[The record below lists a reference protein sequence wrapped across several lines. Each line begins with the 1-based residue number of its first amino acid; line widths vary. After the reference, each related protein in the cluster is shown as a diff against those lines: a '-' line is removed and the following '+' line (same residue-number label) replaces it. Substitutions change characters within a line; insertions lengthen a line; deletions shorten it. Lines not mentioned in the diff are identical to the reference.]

1 MNTRIVKAFLQYAG
15 GNRTN
20 AERLG
25 KMLGRCDAVYI
36 PFAGGMPEVAFL
48 NTDLIFANDLNE
60 HVMRLAKVI
69 ATDHERLEERL
80 RQLTYDQTSLEWAR
94 RAAQNDTA
102 DDLWRATGY
111 FASQWMIRGG
121 ITGTNGQFKGKLST
135 RYTKTGGCSKVRFAT
150 AIRSIETFVESF
162 RRCRFSTVDAFRF
175 LAAVPDE
182 DGAAIFSDEPDWH
195 GASIRY
201 AVNQGQ
207 PRFDHIAWW
216 DRLKSFTKTRIVV
229 RYAECE
235 EVHEAFRGWRKI
247 EVSGRRQNN
256 WLLAHVCHEL
266 WCCNFDPPAVAR
278 SEQGTFWS

>member
-1 MNTRIVKAFLQYAG
+1 M
-15 GNRTN
+15 
-20 AERLG
+20 
-25 KMLGRCDAVYI
+25 
-36 PFAGGMPEVAFL
+36 
-48 NTDLIFANDLNE
+48 
-60 HVMRLAKVI
+60 
-69 ATDHERLEERL
+69 
-80 RQLTYDQTSLEWAR
+80 
-94 RAAQNDTA
+94 
-102 DDLWRATGY
+102 
-111 FASQWMIRGG
+111 
-121 ITGTNGQFKGKLST
+121 
-135 RYTKTGGCSKVRFAT
+135 
-150 AIRSIETFVESF
+150 
-162 RRCRFSTVDAFRF
+162 DAFRF

-256 WLLAHVCHEL
+256 WLLAHVSHEL
-266 WCCNFDPPAVAR
+266 WCCNFDPRAVAR
-278 SEQGTFWS
+278 SEL